1 MRMAR
6 IKVAGRG
13 AVYHCISRVVG
24 GQMLLGALEK
34 EKLRQMLW
42 QQAAFG
48 GIEIITYCLM
58 GNHIH
63 ILVRVPAEVGVPDA
77 DLVARAVSFYGEKS
91 LYVQT
96 LQKALAQQGGVLPE
110 DLRTGL
116 LERMGD
122 VSVFMKELKQ
132 RFSKWYNKQQNRFGT
147 LWAERFKSVLV
158 EDQPG
163 VVQAVAAYVDL
174 NPVRAGLVQDPK
186 DYRWCGYGEAV
197 AGNALARKGLASF
210 HRSGD
215 WGEVGRAYREVLLV
229 TSGRA
234 GRSGKVVL
242 EPEAIRRALKAKGEL
257 SLGEVLRLRVRYF
270 TDGVVLGSRN
280 YVNEVFVEY
289 RDRFGP
295 RRKSGARRLRGLEA
309 LGDLA
314 TLRDLQV
321 DVVG

>member
-24 GQMLLGALEK
+24 GQMLLGSLEK
-34 EKLRQMLW
+34 ERLRELLW
-42 QQAAFG
+42 QQAEFSG
-48 GIEIITYCLM
+48 VEVVTYCLM
-58 GNHIH
+58 SNHIH
-63 ILVRVPAEVGVPDA
+63 LLVRVTAEVSASDGE
-77 DLVARAVSFYGEKS
+77 LLARALKFYGKKS

-96 LQKALAQQGGVLPE
+96 LQKAFAKQGALPE
-110 DLRTGL
+110 DLREGL
-116 LERMGD
+116 RERMGD

-132 RFSKWYNKQQNRFGT
+132 RFSKWFNKERNRFGT

-174 NPVRAGLVQDPK
+174 NPVRAGLVKDPK

-197 AGNALARKGLASF
+197 AGNETARRGLASF
-210 HRSGD
+210 HRSAE
-215 WGEVGRAYREVLLV
+215 WTEIGREYREVLLV
-229 TSGRA
+229 TSGTA

-242 EPEAIRRALKAKGEL
+242 DPDEIRRELKREGALT
-257 SLGEVLRLRVRYF
+257 LGQVLRLRVRYF
-270 TDGVVLGSRN
+270 TDGVVLGSQN
-280 YVNEVFVEY
+280 YVNGVFAEY

-295 RRKSGARRLRGLEA
+295 RRKSGARRLRGLDA
-309 LGDLA
+309 LSDL
-314 TLRDLQV
+314 TTMRDLRV